1 MPPSSIRCNKRSKEL
16 FSRKKSRIDVGPFVI
31 LLAERYGVIDVG
43 LFEVL
48 LAEKYNGY
56 LVLDISVISN
66 LPAKECSLVVL
77 GIDNLSLLLW

>member
-1 MPPSSIRCNKRSKEL
+1 M
-16 FSRKKSRIDVGPFVI
+16 GPFVI

-56 LVLDISVISN
+56 LVLDIRVISN
-66 LPAKECSLVVL
+66 LPVKECCSLFVR